1 VFARKSRWLS
11 LLTQAFGTVLL
22 VSACGP
28 AAAPPA
34 ATTAPSAP
42 TAAPASAPTTAAA
55 APTTAAAPAA
65 AAPTTAAAAA
75 PTTAANKAPVVL
87 KMARNAEPGVFVPWL
102 IDDNTALFTMANVY
116 DGLLRVTKDG
126 AGLEPALATTWDT
139 SPDGLT
145 WTFHLRPGVKFSDG
159 SPLTS
164 NDVKVS
170 LDLARGGQRT
180 VWKDNYKA
188 IQQVQAPD
196 PMTVKIVLSTP
207 HAPLL
212 SELAMFPAWV
222 MKADL
227 ATATDV
233 KGYDDT
239 LAWASKGT
247 GAYYTESWK
256 KGDPVILKRNPNYWK
271 STPAVDEVDIEY
283 VPDDNT
289 RVLKLQGGEDDVVDF
304 VPFSQLAELS
314 AQPGIKAQNFPI
326 QQTTFVILNVTK
338 PPLDDVK
345 IRQALNYAT
354 DKDAIIKS
362 VFFGQG
368 QVMNAPIPLG
378 TYVDKNSPG
387 YPYDLA
393 KAKALMAASS
403 SPDGFNLPM
412 VVANNNQD
420 RINTAIILKD
430 EWAKI
435 GVTVDVQQVDAATAR
450 AAYHG
455 EGNFMS
461 TPSAWT
467 NDMNDPTEIVNYAMR
482 GGDGSGSFAYW
493 TRYNNPD
500 LSAQITAADLEQDP
514 VKREAEYVAIQRTY
528 WNDAPL
534 VFIANLG
541 ATAAWR
547 SNVNGFQI
555 DGLSYY
561 RFEDVSLTK

>member
-1 VFARKSRWLS
+1 MFARPSRWLTLFPQALCTA
-11 LLTQAFGTVLL
+11 LLLG
-22 VSACGP
+22 ACG
-28 AAAPPA
+28 AP
-34 ATTAPSAP
+34 TVSAP
-42 TAAPASAPTTAAA
+42 TPAPTT
-55 APTTAAAPAA
+55 PP
-65 AAPTTAAAAA
+65 AAAAA
-75 PTTAANKAPVVL
+75 PTTAPAAAPTTAPAAPAAGTGKVL
-87 KMARNAEPGVFVPWL
+87 KMARNAEPGIFVPWL

-116 DGLLRVTKDG
+116 DGLLRVTRDG
-126 AGLEPALATTWDT
+126 ASVEPALATKWET

-145 WTFHLRPGVKFSDG
+145 WTFGLRPGVKFSDG

-170 LDLARGGQRT
+170 LDLARGGTRT

-188 IQQVQAPD
+188 IKDIQTPD
-196 PMTVKIVLSTP
+196 PMTVRIILNTP

-212 SELAMFPAWV
+212 SELAMFPAWI
-222 MKADL
+222 MKADM

-233 KGYDDT
+233 KGYDDS

-271 STPAVDEVDIEY
+271 NAPAVDEVRIEY

-338 PPLDDVK
+338 PPLDDLKV
-345 IRQALNYAT
+345 RQALNYAT

-368 QVMNAPIPLG
+368 APMNAPIPLC

-387 YPYDLA
+387 YPFDLA
-393 KAKALMAASS
+393 RAKALMAESS
-403 SPDGFNLPM
+403 VPGGFTLPM

-435 GVTVDVQQVDAATAR
+435 GVAVDIQQVDSATAR

-482 GGDGSGSFAYW
+482 GGEGSGSFAYW

-500 LSAQITAADLEQDP
+500 LSNKITAADLEQDP
-514 VKREAEYVAIQRTY
+514 AKREAEYVEIQRTY
-528 WNDAPL
+528 LNDAPL

-547 SNVNGFQI
+547 SNVNGFAI

-561 RFEDVSLTK
+561 RFEDVTLTR

>member
-1 VFARKSRWLS
+1 MLSAPLSRRRFLAMAGLAAGMG
-11 LLTQAFGTVLL
+11 LLA
-22 VSACGP
+22 ACQP
-28 AAAPPA
+28 AAPA
-34 ATTAPSAP
+34 AAP
-42 TAAPASAPTTAAA
+42 TAAPNPTIAPA
-55 APTTAAAPAA
+55 APATAAPAA
-65 AAPTTAAAAA
+65 AQTAPTAAAAK
-75 PTTAANKAPVVL
+75 TPVVL
-87 KMARNAEPGVFVPWL
+87 KMARNAEPGIFVPWL
-102 IDDNTALFTMANVY
+102 IDDNTALFTLGNVY

-126 AGLEPALATTWDT
+126 ASVEPALATKWDT
-139 SPDGLT
+139 SADGLT
-145 WTFHLRPGVKFSDG
+145 WTFNLRPGVKFSDG
-159 SPLTS
+159 TPLTS

-188 IQQVQAPD
+188 IKEIQTPD
-196 PMTVKIVLSTP
+196 PMTVKVILNQP

-222 MKADL
+222 MQAGM

-233 KGYDDT
+233 TGYDDT
-239 LAWASKGT
+239 KNWASKGT

-256 KGDPVILKRNPNYWK
+256 KGDPVILKRNPYYWK
-271 STPAVDEVDIEY
+271 STPAVDEVHIEFI
-283 VPDDNT
+283 PDDNT
-289 RVLKLQGGEDDVVDF
+289 RVLKLQGGEDDIVDF

-314 AQPGIKAQNFPI
+314 AQPGIKAQNFLI
-326 QQTTFVILNVTK
+326 QQTTMVMLNVTK

-345 IRQALNYAT
+345 VRQALNYAT
-354 DKDAIIKS
+354 DKDAIIKT

-387 YPYDLA
+387 YPYNLA
-393 KAKALMAASS
+393 RAKELMAASS
-403 SPDGFNLPM
+403 VPNGFALPM
-412 VVANNNQD
+412 IVANNNQD

-435 GVTVDVQQVDAATAR
+435 GVAVDVQQLDPAAWR

-467 NDMNDPTEIVNYAMR
+467 NDMNDPTEIVNYEMR
-482 GGDGSGSFAYW
+482 GGEGSGSFAYW

-500 LSAQITAADLEQDP
+500 LNTKITAADLEQDP
-514 VKREAEYVAIQRTY
+514 AKREAAYVAIQRTFL
-528 WNDAPL
+528 NDAPL

-547 SNVNGFQI
+547 SNVNGFLI

-561 RFEDVSLTK
+561 RFEDVTLTA